1 MRRLTFPRSLIP
13 TTGLALAG
21 AVIVMLAG
29 GLFVGQAHAQTQGQ
43 AQKSA
48 PATSAPQDA
57 PPPIKQIA
65 LTDKQ
70 INALIA
76 AQKEMDALTAKL
88 PEGAADKPDP
98 KLQAQ
103 FDAIVK
109 KDGFIDYA
117 EYGDVYD
124 NVSLVMSGIDP
135 AKKTFAQPPEV
146 LKKQI
151 ALVEADKNMPAKD
164 KKAALEDMNAA
175 LKTIAPVQFPENVT
189 LVMKYYDQL
198 GAILQDDDE

>member
-1 MRRLTFPRSLIP
+1 MRRLILSRSRIQ
-13 TTGLALAG
+13 TTRFALAT
-21 AVIVMLAG
+21 AALVVLAG
-29 GLFVGQAHAQTQGQ
+29 GSFSSVAHAQ

-48 PATSAPQDA
+48 APAAQTASPDA

-109 KDGFIDYA
+109 KDGFVDYT

-135 AKKTFAQPPEV
+135 KTKAFAQPPEV

-175 LKTIAPVQFPENVT
+175 LKTIAPVQFPDNVT
-189 LVMKYYDQL
+189 LVTKYYDQL